1 MNKKQIIIIVILIIL
16 ASLIYLSVNA
26 INTIRKTQTTESREV
41 PIGKFDEDIQPKPI
55 TKEEPPKITPTPVK
69 ENYEIEKI

>member
-1 MNKKQIIIIVILIIL
+1 LGLGFKMNKKQIIIIIILIML

-26 INTIRKTQTTESREV
+26 YLIIKSTQTSGDFREI
-41 PIGKFDEDIQPKPI
+41 PIGTFDDDA
-55 TKEEPPKITPTPVK
+55 EPPKTTPTPVK